1 MIFLFFRCFSFL
13 QRLYKPSSVIRTNE
27 FCTNN
32 QPRSCHCK
40 TIHWRVTIL
49 HFAHHYR
56 WYHYWHA
63 SDKEGTI
70 SKRYFDL
77 HGLIS
82 RFVIFVELR
91 KTISRI
97 IYISIFFW
105 HFLPFH
111 REIEQEK
118 IKRYFS
124 PLDCN
129 YFQKKKKISFHQMII
144 IFSIGYCWRFLFA
157 IIYNYS
163 WCR

>member
-1 MIFLFFRCFSFL
+1 MEMVFFFRCFSFL

-82 RFVIFVELR
+82 RFVIFVKLR
-91 KTISRI
+91 KIISRI
-97 IYISIFFW
+97 IYISTLFFCHFFIFSQGNRAGRDKMILFPFNSDFF
-105 HFLPFH
+105 FL
-111 REIEQEK
+111 
-118 IKRYFS
+118 
-124 PLDCN
+124 
-129 YFQKKKKISFHQMII
+129 KKKK
-144 IFSIGYCWRFLFA
+144 RFLF
-157 IIYNYS
+157 IKWPLS
-163 WCR
+163 FP

>member
-1 MIFLFFRCFSFL
+1 MEMIFISFFFFRCFSFL

-77 HGLIS
+77 HGLMS
-82 RFVIFVELR
+82 RFVIFVKLR
-91 KTISRI
+91 KIISRI
-97 IYISIFFW
+97 IYISTLFCHFF
-105 HFLPFH
+105 
-111 REIEQEK
+111 
-118 IKRYFS
+118 
-124 PLDCN
+124 
-129 YFQKKKKISFHQMII
+129 
-144 IFSIGYCWRFLFA
+144 IFSQGNRAGRDKMILFPFD
-157 IIYNYS
+157 
-163 WCR
+163 CDFFFFF